1 MYKKEVRIRITDEY
15 PTPIIGDFI
24 RFLDYIAN
32 NKIKLTKA
40 NEFLPRKDLIAIYDL
55 MSHPK
60 FDVPLKNNQPGY
72 PLLHLFFL
80 ASIELDLLRKEPLHS
95 QKTVTLQSKRYEEFL
110 RLTTSEQYIALLEA
124 FWMKVDWD
132 YLQGGYFERAPHS
145 IDILFDKL
153 EDYPANK
160 IIYINKNDILRRL
173 FFDFENF
180 LYYFHYFGFWEVVF
194 DEEKTKKVS
203 PTYRA
208 AKSILLTPLFKQLQE
223 SLLDTCDSESNEEFG
238 SRSFL
243 DILGLSSIYHQ
254 GRDSEEPERM
264 QHESLFPLLQ
274 PLFEEGE
281 VTQNFLESEI
291 KNSSGTYLFKVTLN
305 QSCWRKLQFS
315 ASHTLLDVHHLIQE
329 AFDFEDDHLY
339 AFFMDGKKFSRKNFY
354 NSPIDFEGPYANE
367 VNLGEL
373 QLREG
378 KSFLYLFDFG
388 DEWEFYIDV
397 LKIIEGKS
405 KTKARIVDRK
415 GEAPAQYGWEEV

>member
-1 MYKKEVRIRITDEY
+1 MSKKEARIRITDEY

-24 RFLDYIAN
+24 QFLDYIAN

-55 MSHPK
+55 MSDPK

-80 ASIELDLLRKEPLHS
+80 VSIELDLLRKEPLHS
-95 QKTVTLQSKRYEEFL
+95 QKTVTLQSKRYEEFMK
-110 RLTTSEQYIALLEA
+110 LTTSEQYVALLEV

-132 YLQGGYFERAPHS
+132 YLQGGYFEMAPHS

-153 EDYPANK
+153 DDYPANK

-194 DEEKTKKVS
+194 DENETKKVS

-208 AKSILLTPLFKQLQE
+208 AKSIILTPLFKRVQE
-223 SLLDTCDSESNEEFG
+223 SLLDTWDSESNEEFG
-238 SRSFL
+238 ARSFL
-243 DILGLSSIYHQ
+243 DMLGLSSVYQ
-254 GRDSEEPERM
+254 GLDSEETERI

-281 VTQNFLESEI
+281 VTKNFLESEI
-291 KNSSGTYLFKVTLN
+291 KNSSGAYLFKVSLN
-305 QSCWRKLQFS
+305 QSCWRTLQFS
-315 ASHTLLDVHHLIQE
+315 DSHTLLDVHQLIQE
-329 AFDFEDDHLY
+329 AFEFEDDHLY

-354 NSPIDFEGPYANE
+354 NSPLDFEGPYANE
-367 VNLGEL
+367 VKLGDL

-378 KSFLYLFDFG
+378 KRFLYLFDFG

-397 LKIIEGKS
+397 LKILEGKRNA
-405 KTKARIVDRK
+405 KARIVDRR